1 MQAALHRTV
10 TDSTGIVGS
19 FAQVRTGR
27 VTSST
32 MDQSSEKGTPPKRE
46 SIFSLRRS
54 FSSAANGQPSP
65 VVSEGIASPDSNSL
79 GNRRSSAPAMVP
91 GDENAS
97 DAGGTES
104 GATPQKKKSKIF
116 STKFVK
122 KMFRSNSMSSATGG
136 DENVPFDLPDGDEG
150 EQGAFDGADEIDD
163 RQSEASAMDGVT
175 EDGTTPKKKKSKIF
189 STKFVKK
196 MFRSNSLSSTGAP
209 DTPGSQEGGE
219 ASPAPPAD
227 DSASKPKRKS
237 IFSIGRSSF
246 SGADG
251 KTSAPPSVA
260 SPVVP
265 EGRKPAANSA
275 YQGPVSPTFD
285 VKNKSGD
292 DVDEDEDEG
301 PVTKVDTSFRTK
313 QSFFDSP
320 ATAGAPP
327 AKSPDASNSPGS
339 AKLLFGSVEDV
350 PAINSPPQ
358 KLEYDLPMHS
368 PAREETWAG
377 TGAPEAKV
385 EYFVALSDTS
395 SPAEQH
401 PAKGSPPA
409 TRQKVITPFY

>member
-1 MQAALHRTV
+1 ME
-10 TDSTGIVGS
+10 
-19 FAQVRTGR
+19 
-27 VTSST
+27 
-32 MDQSSEKGTPPKRE
+32 QSSEKGTPPKRG

-136 DENVPFDLPDGDEG
+136 DENGDENLPDGDEG
-150 EQGAFDGADEIDD
+150 GEQGTFDGADEIDD

-219 ASPAPPAD
+219 SSPAPRAD

-260 SPVVP
+260 SPAAP
-265 EGRKPAANSA
+265 DGRKPVASSA

-285 VKNKSGD
+285 AKGTMGT

-320 ATAGAPP
+320 ATAGVPP

-339 AKLLFGSVEDV
+339 AKLLFGSVEDE
-350 PAINSPPQ
+350 PAIASPPQ

-385 EYFVALSDTS
+385 EYFVALRDTS

-409 TRQKVITPFY
+409 TRQKVATPFC